1 MAVKARTGPLVAGL
15 ILILIGVGFL
25 LENWRPFSFWSLLAK
40 LWPVILVLVG
50 LSKLYGYFTWQE
62 PLPVQVPPLPVSESK
77 E

>member
-1 MAVKARTGPLVAGL
+1 MAVKARKGPLAAGL

-25 LENWRPFSFWSLLAK
+25 LENWRPFSFWSLFAK
-40 LWPVILVLVG
+40 LWPVIPILIG
-50 LSKLYGYFTWQE
+50 LSKLHGYFTWQD

>member
-1 MAVKARTGPLVAGL
+1 MAVKARKGPLAAGL

-25 LENWRPFSFWSLLAK
+25 LENWRPFSFWSLFVK
-40 LWPVILVLVG
+40 FWPVILILIG

-62 PLPVQVPPLPVSESK
+62 PLPVRVPPIPVSESK